1 MLYARNFRFYAN
13 PSVTEL
19 TEATNELI
27 NDDKVQPLTAAEV
40 EALKQSGIHSSVR
53 TRVYLCQTVAH
64 RPVAG
69 NHSETDRT
77 TRKLCTQ
84 DRVQQGKIQEAEG
97 SQVPVVSPPK
107 CREGLTR
114 NDII

>member
-1 MLYARNFRFYAN
+1 MLYIRKFKSFVN

-27 NDDKVQPLTAAEV
+27 NDDKVQPLTTAEV

-53 TRVYLCQTVAH
+53 TVRLCQIVAH

-84 DRVQQGKIQEAEG
+84 DRVQQRKIQEAER

-107 CREGLTR
+107 SCERLTR